1 MKFDKQS
8 IYAKLSELGAAPVK
22 KILIADDETAIRLLI
37 HSTLEN
43 EEYQIIES
51 KNGQDTLEKYHA
63 EAPDLLILDLMMPG
77 LSGSEV
83 CGKIRTD
90 PKAKQAPIIILT
102 AKGKISDEAARLEF
116 GADFYLTKPFSP
128 LELLACVNQ
137 ALSGKTDRS

>member
-1 MKFDKQS
+1 
-8 IYAKLSELGAAPVK
+8 VK

-51 KNGQDTLEKYHA
+51 QNGPDTVEKYRA

-83 CGKIRTD
+83 CKKIRLD
-90 PKAKQAPIIILT
+90 PAAKRVPIIILT
-102 AKGKISDEAARLEF
+102 AKSKISDEEARLEF

-128 LELLACVNQ
+128 LELLACVDKV
-137 ALSGKTDRS
+137 LSKPR

>member
-1 MKFDKQS
+1 MTNIPFM
-8 IYAKLSELGAAPVK
+8 LSFFELEWPVK

-43 EEYQIIES
+43 EEYDIIES
-51 KNGQDTLEKYHA
+51 QNGPETVEKFRE

-83 CGKIRTD
+83 CEKIRLD

-102 AKGKISDEAARLEF
+102 AKGKISDEAARQEF
-116 GADFYLTKPFSP
+116 GADYYLTKPFSP
-128 LELLACVNQ
+128 LELLACVNKV
-137 ALSGKTDRS
+137 LNKTSPHKP

>member
-1 MKFDKQS
+1 M
-8 IYAKLSELGAAPVK
+8 K

-51 KNGQDTLEKYHA
+51 KNGPDTLEKYRE

-77 LSGSEV
+77 IGGSEV
-83 CGKIRTD
+83 CCKIRSD
-90 PKAKQAPIIILT
+90 PNVKQAPIIILT
-102 AKGKISDEAARLEF
+102 AKGKISDDAARQEF

-128 LELLACVNQ
+128 LELLACVNTV
-137 ALSGKTDRS
+137 LSRKPNHKFG

>member
-1 MKFDKQS
+1 MLIFFD
-8 IYAKLSELGAAPVK
+8 AGVALMK
-22 KILIADDETAIRLLI
+22 KILIADDEIAIRLLI

-43 EEYQIIES
+43 EEYNIIES
-51 KNGQDTLEKYHA
+51 QNGLETVEKYRD

-83 CGKIRTD
+83 CEKIRAD
-90 PKAKQAPIIILT
+90 PNAKKAPIIILT
-102 AKGKISDEAARLEF
+102 AKGKISDEAARQEF

-137 ALSGKTDRS
+137 VLNKTNPR

>member
-1 MKFDKQS
+1 M
-8 IYAKLSELGAAPVK
+8 K

-51 KNGQDTLEKYHA
+51 KNGPDTLEKYRA

-77 LSGSEV
+77 MGGAEV
-83 CGKIRTD
+83 CERIRSD
-90 PKAKQAPIIILT
+90 PEAKQAPIIILT
-102 AKGKISDEAARLEF
+102 AKGKISDEAARQEF

-128 LELLACVNQ
+128 LELLACVNKV
-137 ALSGKTDRS
+137 LDKSRDHKNR

>member
-1 MKFDKQS
+1 M
-8 IYAKLSELGAAPVK
+8 K

-51 KNGQDTLEKYHA
+51 KNGPDTLEKYRA

-77 LSGSEV
+77 IGGAEV
-83 CGKIRTD
+83 CGRIRSD
-90 PKAKQAPIIILT
+90 PEAKQAPIIILT
-102 AKGKISDEAARLEF
+102 AKGKISDEAARQEF

-128 LELLACVNQ
+128 LELLACVNKV
-137 ALSGKTDRS
+137 LNKSPDHKNR